1 METIIKNVKTSN
13 MFTEIEHLIKEMI
26 ETISKIRLN
35 RDANSSVAKDQK
47 RIIENEI
54 QELRTK
60 INTHLDRLQE
70 QMMKELSEAEKQVT
84 DETREMLTSL
94 DEKQKE
100 LTKYQTN
107 IVNIKKYA
115 SDIQTLL
122 AVKQIE
128 KEVETHEMGLQS
140 LVNIDSL
147 NQTKLAYK
155 IDTSLT
161 TIVTS
166 IQRFGEVVVESK
178 PCELTFARKKDKQA
192 QMMVADISPPMS
204 VDNIHLNLNQQI
216 SIKGICITGCSLFP
230 DNRIAF
236 SCCNTKTVR
245 FINKEGAE
253 FVQIKQETYDTVY
266 IKDNNN
272 VAVSSGG
279 GSNSCITIIEI
290 ESKKVM
296 TTIPM
301 DTVIYGMAVRGRA
314 IYYCTG
320 NKGLRMLNLSDKSVS
335 IIISSDMSGV
345 YYVATSGDKLYYIN
359 SNTHTVT
366 CCDLHGTTQWEFKD
380 TRVLQFPLG
389 ISVDND
395 GNVYVVGYTTNNV
408 VVISPD
414 GQCHRQLL
422 SSKDGL
428 TNPRVLEYGKSTN
441 RLLVVNNNTTAFLFD
456 VTRGQ

>member
-1 METIIKNVKTSN
+1 MYRCWIQSVGNTSYDLQ
-13 MFTEIEHLIKEMI
+13 TYL
-26 ETISKIRLN
+26 
-35 RDANSSVAKDQK
+35 A
-47 RIIENEI
+47 
-54 QELRTK
+54 LRK
-60 INTHLDRLQE
+60 
-70 QMMKELSEAEKQVT
+70 
-84 DETREMLTSL
+84 
-94 DEKQKE
+94 
-100 LTKYQTN
+100 
-107 IVNIKKYA
+107 
-115 SDIQTLL
+115 
-122 AVKQIE
+122 IE
-128 KEVETHEMGLQS
+128 KEVETHDRCLQS
-140 LVNIDSL
+140 LVNSDSL

-166 IQRFGEVVVESK
+166 IQKFGEVAVESK

-204 VDNIHLNLNQQI
+204 VDNIHLNLNQKI

-236 SCCNTKTVR
+236 SCCNTNTVR

-253 FVQIKQETYDTVY
+253 FFQIKQETYDTVY

-272 VAVSSGG
+272 VAVSSGS
-279 GSNSCITIIEI
+279 GSNSCISIIDI

-335 IIISSDMSGV
+335 DIISSDMSGV

-395 GNVYVVGYTTNNV
+395 GNVYVVGYTSNNV

-428 TNPRVLEYGKSTN
+428 TNLPIGY
-441 RLLVVNNNTTAFLFD
+441 
-456 VTRGQ
+456 

>member
-1 METIIKNVKTSN
+1 
-13 MFTEIEHLIKEMI
+13 
-26 ETISKIRLN
+26 
-35 RDANSSVAKDQK
+35 
-47 RIIENEI
+47 
-54 QELRTK
+54 
-60 INTHLDRLQE
+60 
-70 QMMKELSEAEKQVT
+70 
-84 DETREMLTSL
+84 
-94 DEKQKE
+94 
-100 LTKYQTN
+100 
-107 IVNIKKYA
+107 
-115 SDIQTLL
+115 
-122 AVKQIE
+122 
-128 KEVETHEMGLQS
+128 
-140 LVNIDSL
+140 
-147 NQTKLAYK
+147 
-155 IDTSLT
+155 
-161 TIVTS
+161 
-166 IQRFGEVVVESK
+166 
-178 PCELTFARKKDKQA
+178 
-192 QMMVADISPPMS
+192 MVADISPPMS
-204 VDNIHLNLNQQI
+204 VDNIHLNLNQKI

-236 SCCNTKTVR
+236 SYCNTNTLR

-253 FVQIKQETYDTVY
+253 FFQIKQETYDTVD

-272 VAVSSGG
+272 VAVSSGS
-279 GSNSCITIIEI
+279 GSNSCISIIDI

-395 GNVYVVGYTTNNV
+395 GNVYVVGYTSNNV

-428 TNPRVLEYGKSTN
+428 TNLPIGY
-441 RLLVVNNNTTAFLFD
+441 
-456 VTRGQ
+456 